1 MNSSQIEAC
10 LERTSRAE
18 PVTDTAPDIYDYLAA
33 ENLDTAKVIETDGNA
48 VVLDLGAGS
57 QMYGQAL
64 KGLDVDSLAALVDR
78 AMADA
83 GTEFAFGRY
92 GERRD
97 LYHTENFAGGDQ
109 KTGERRDVHMG
120 IDLFCRAGTDVCSPL
135 DGVVE
140 IVANNTAELDYG
152 PMLMVRHRIGNGAS
166 FFILYGHLS
175 LSSVRGVN
183 VGDRPSAGD
192 KIAEV
197 GTPPENGNWPPHLHI
212 QVICD
217 LLDLGTDFPG
227 VTCKSQLGMWLS
239 LSPSPAV
246 FFPEVDP
253 QLLNVAA
260 SQ

>member
-1 MNSSQIEAC
+1 MSDLQIEECIA
-10 LERTSRAE
+10 RISRGE
-18 PVTDTAPDIYDYLAA
+18 PVIDTAPDIYHFLAS
-33 ENLDTAKVIETDGNA
+33 EDLEKAKVIETDGKA
-48 VVLDLGAGS
+48 VVLDLSVGS

-64 KGLDVDSLAALVDR
+64 KGLDVDSFAALVDR

-92 GERRD
+92 GEPRD
-97 LYHTENFAGGDQ
+97 LYHTEMFASGDD
-109 KTGERRDVHMG
+109 KIAERRDVHMG
-120 IDLFCRAGTDVCSPL
+120 IDLFCSAGTDVCTPL

-152 PMLMVRHRIGNGAS
+152 PMLVIRHQTENGAP

-175 LSSVRGVN
+175 LSSVKSAS
-183 VGDRPSAGD
+183 VGDRLSAGD

-217 LLDLGTDFPG
+217 LLDLAADFPG
-227 VTCKSQLGMWLS
+227 VACKSQSGMWLS
-239 LSPSPAV
+239 LSPNPAV
-246 FFPEVDP
+246 FFPDVDP

-260 SQ
+260 GR